1 MGTKAETE
9 KAPILNTLL
18 LMISVALLLGGTAAY
33 YYFQD
38 LVNTPIRV
46 VGLITTA
53 FVASLIAAQSDNGA
67 AFFRFL
73 KEADI
78 ERRKV
83 VWPTHQ
89 ETLQTALMVIIVT
102 ILISL
107 LLAGIDWILGASV
120 RAMIGGAYNHFR
132 LLPALESDPES
143 PELLAELRNTVT
155 AEAIMLVFV
164 VAVTAWLVAAAS

>member
-1 MGTKAETE
+1 MSTKAETG
-9 KAPILNTLL
+9 KSSLLNTLL
-18 LMISVALLLGGTAAY
+18 LAVSVVLLLGGTAGY

-46 VGLITTA
+46 VALIA
-53 FVASLIAAQSDNGA
+53 VAVIASFIAAQSDNGA

-73 KEADI
+73 KESDI

-89 ETLQTALMVIIVT
+89 ETLQTAFMVIIVV

-107 LLAGIDWILGASV
+107 LLAAIDWLLGAAV
-120 RAMIGGAYNHFR
+120 RALIGG
-132 LLPALESDPES
+132 
-143 PELLAELRNTVT
+143 V
-155 AEAIMLVFV
+155 
-164 VAVTAWLVAAAS
+164 

>member
-1 MGTKAETE
+1 MSSKAETG
-9 KAPILNTLL
+9 KPPIVNTLL
-18 LMISVALLLGGTAAY
+18 LALAAALLLAGVGSY

-38 LVNTPIRV
+38 LAITPVRV
-46 VGLITTA
+46 VGLIA
-53 FVASLIAAQSDNGA
+53 VAVVASFIAAQSDSGG

-89 ETLQTALMVIIVT
+89 ETVQTALMVIIVT

-107 LLAGIDWILGASV
+107 FLAAVDWMLGATV
-120 RAMIGGAYNHFR
+120 RSLVGG
-132 LLPALESDPES
+132 
-143 PELLAELRNTVT
+143 
-155 AEAIMLVFV
+155 
-164 VAVTAWLVAAAS
+164 

>member
-1 MGTKAETE
+1 MSTKAETG
-9 KAPILNTLL
+9 KSSLLNTLL
-18 LMISVALLLGGTAAY
+18 LAVSVVLLLGGTAGY

-46 VGLITTA
+46 VALIA
-53 FVASLIAAQSDNGA
+53 VALIASFIAAQSDNGA

-73 KEADI
+73 KESDI

-89 ETLQTALMVIIVT
+89 ETLQTAFMVIIVV

-107 LLAGIDWILGASV
+107 LLATIDWMLGAAV
-120 RAMIGGAYNHFR
+120 RALIGG
-132 LLPALESDPES
+132 
-143 PELLAELRNTVT
+143 V
-155 AEAIMLVFV
+155 
-164 VAVTAWLVAAAS
+164 

>member
-1 MGTKAETE
+1 MSTKAETG
-9 KAPILNTLL
+9 KPPIVNTLL
-18 LMISVALLLGGTAAY
+18 LALAAALLLAGVGSY

-38 LVNTPIRV
+38 LAITPVRV
-46 VGLITTA
+46 VGLIA
-53 FVASLIAAQSDNGA
+53 VAVVASFIAAQSDSGG

-89 ETLQTALMVIIVT
+89 ETVQTALMVIIVT

-107 LLAGIDWILGASV
+107 FLAAIDWMLGATV
-120 RAMIGGAYNHFR
+120 RSLVGG
-132 LLPALESDPES
+132 
-143 PELLAELRNTVT
+143 
-155 AEAIMLVFV
+155 
-164 VAVTAWLVAAAS
+164 

>member
-1 MGTKAETE
+1 MSSKAETG
-9 KAPILNTLL
+9 KPPIVNTLL
-18 LMISVALLLGGTAAY
+18 LAIAAALLLAAVGSY

-38 LVNTPIRV
+38 LAIAPVRV
-46 VGLITTA
+46 VALIA
-53 FVASLIAAQSDNGA
+53 VAIVASFIAAQADSGA

-107 LLAGIDWILGASV
+107 FLAAVDWMLGAAV
-120 RAMIGGAYNHFR
+120 RSLVGG
-132 LLPALESDPES
+132 
-143 PELLAELRNTVT
+143 
-155 AEAIMLVFV
+155 
-164 VAVTAWLVAAAS
+164 